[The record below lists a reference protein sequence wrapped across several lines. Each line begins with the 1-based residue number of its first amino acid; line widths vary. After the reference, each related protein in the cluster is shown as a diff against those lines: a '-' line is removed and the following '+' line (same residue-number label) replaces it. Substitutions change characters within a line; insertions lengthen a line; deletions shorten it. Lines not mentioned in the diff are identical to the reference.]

1 MRPTNASVIAAIR
14 QLIAYTQLEDG
25 TSQSFR
31 TRAYEKAI
39 DAIAATHSNVA
50 EMSVSELREIDGIGD
65 ATARKIVEFASNGS
79 IGKVERLK
87 TKFPPTMLELMKIP
101 GLGPKTVLRLQEHLG
116 VTDVAGLEDAL
127 DKQLVRTL
135 PGLGV
140 KSEEKIARSIQ
151 LLGIHSDETRTPI
164 HDAMGIAA
172 RVMAELSASVDIDRI
187 EYAGSLRRLSETIG
201 DIDILVA
208 SDDAASVTE
217 RFIGL
222 PGVTATL
229 GSGDTKASVVID
241 DRIQVDLR
249 VVREENFGAA
259 WLYFTGSKGHNIE
272 LRQRSLERD
281 TTLNEYSLS
290 SVPTGEVIA
299 ARTESEIYSALG
311 LAWITPEVRE
321 GAGEIAAADAGAL
334 PRPVS
339 VEDIKGDLHLHTDRS
354 GDGRSTLE
362 AMLDAASARGL
373 EYVAITDHA
382 ENLTMNGLSRA
393 EMLEQHA
400 EIEEQRVR
408 RPEMAILAG
417 VELNIDAEGSI
428 DYDPEFLELFDIGV
442 ASVHSYFDLD
452 TTAQTARIIA
462 AMENPAVT
470 IIGHP
475 TGRKIGSRPGI
486 MFDLDAVLEAAV
498 ETGTALEINSSLQ
511 RLDLSAP
518 FLRRAVE
525 VPGVRFVISTDSHH
539 ASGLSNMK
547 WGVSLARKG
556 WVRPSSVLNSLP
568 KNEFLAV
575 LGIHGT
581 DSAAEGVQYRDD
593 H

>member
-1 MRPTNASVIAAIR
+1 MR

-25 TSQSFR
+25 VSQSFR
-31 TRAYEKAI
+31 TRAYEKAV
-39 DAIAATHSNVA
+39 DSIAATHSNVA
-50 EMSVSELREIDGIGD
+50 EMSVAELREIDGIGD
-65 ATARKIVEFASNGS
+65 ATARKIVEFASTGS

-87 TKFPPTMLELMKIP
+87 KRFPPTMLDLMKIP
-101 GLGPKTVLRLQEHLG
+101 GLGPKTVLRLQEYLG
-116 VTDVAGLEDAL
+116 VTDVAGLEVAL

-140 KSEEKIARSIQ
+140 KSEEKIARSIE
-151 LLGIHSDETRTPI
+151 LLGIHSNETRTPI
-164 HDAMGIAA
+164 HDAMGTAT
-172 RVMAELSASVDIDRI
+172 RVMAELSASVNIDRI

-201 DIDILVA
+201 DVDILVA
-208 SDDAASVTE
+208 TDDPASVTE
-217 RFIGL
+217 RFVGL

-229 GSGDTKASVVID
+229 GSGGTKASVVID

-272 LRQRSLERD
+272 LRQRSLERGA
-281 TTLNEYSLS
+281 TLNEYSLS
-290 SVPTGEVIA
+290 SVTTGEVIA

-311 LAWITPEVRE
+311 LAWITPEARE

-334 PRPVS
+334 PRPIR

-354 GDGRSTLE
+354 GDGRSTLD
-362 AMLDAASARGL
+362 AMLDAVSTQGL

-382 ENLTMNGLSRA
+382 EDLTINGLSRA
-393 EMLEQHA
+393 EMLDQHA
-400 EIEEQRVR
+400 EIKEQRLR
-408 RPEMAILAG
+408 RPEMAILHG
-417 VELNIDAEGSI
+417 VELNIDAEGSV
-428 DYDPEFLELFDIGV
+428 DYDPKFLELFDIGV

-486 MFDLDAVLEAAV
+486 IFDLDAVLDAAV
-498 ETGTALEINSSLQ
+498 ATGTALEINSSLQ
-511 RLDLSAP
+511 RLDLSAH

-525 VPGVRFVISTDSHH
+525 VPGVRFVVSTDSHH
-539 ASGLSNMK
+539 ASSLPTMK

-556 WVRPSSVLNSLP
+556 RVKPSSVLNSLP
-568 KNEFLAV
+568 KDEFLAV
-575 LGIHGT
+575 LGRYGS
-581 DSAAEGVQYRDD
+581 DFGADGVQYRDD

>member
-1 MRPTNASVIAAIR
+1 VTPSNASVIAAIR
-14 QLIAYTQLEDG
+14 LLIAYTQLEDG

-31 TRAYEKAI
+31 TRAYEKAV
-39 DAIAATHSNVA
+39 DSIAATHSNVA

-87 TKFPPTMLELMKIP
+87 ARFPPTMLELMKIP

-135 PGLGV
+135 PGLGA
-140 KSEEKIARSIQ
+140 KSEEKIARSIE

-164 HDAMGIAA
+164 HDAMEIAV
-172 RVMAELSASVDIDRI
+172 RVMAELSASVSVDRI

-208 SDDAASVTE
+208 TDDAKSVTE

-229 GSGDTKASVVID
+229 GSGGTKASVVID
-241 DRIQVDLR
+241 DRMQVDLR

-272 LRQRSLERD
+272 LRQRSLERGV
-281 TTLNEYSLS
+281 TLNEYSLS
-290 SVPTGEVIA
+290 SVSTGEAIA
-299 ARTESEIYSALG
+299 ARTESEIYAALG
-311 LAWITPEVRE
+311 LQWITPEARE

-334 PRPVS
+334 PRPMR

-354 GDGRSTLE
+354 GDGRSTLDV
-362 AMLDAASARGL
+362 MLDAASARGL

-393 EMLEQHA
+393 EMLEQQA
-400 EIEEQRVR
+400 EIEEQRIQ
-408 RPEMAILAG
+408 RPEMAILHG

-475 TGRKIGSRPGI
+475 TGRKLGSRPGI

-498 ETGTALEINSSLQ
+498 ATGTALEINSSLQ
-511 RLDLSAP
+511 RLDLSAN

-525 VPGVRFVISTDSHH
+525 VQGVRFVISTDSHH
-539 ASGLSNMK
+539 ASGLVNMK

-556 WVRPSSVLNSLP
+556 WVKASSVLNSLP
-568 KNEFLAV
+568 KDEFLAV
-575 LGIHGT
+575 LGLHGT
-581 DSAAEGVQYRDD
+581 DLSAEGVQYRDD

>member
-1 MRPTNASVIAAIR
+1 M
-14 QLIAYTQLEDG
+14 
-25 TSQSFR
+25 SQSFR
-31 TRAYEKAI
+31 TRAYEKAV

-127 DKQLVRTL
+127 DKQLVRRL

-172 RVMAELSASVDIDRI
+172 RVMAELSGSVDIDRI

-217 RFIGL
+217 RFIEL

-229 GSGDTKASVVID
+229 GSGGTKASVVID

-290 SVPTGEVIA
+290 SVTSGEVIA

-486 MFDLDAVLEAAV
+486 TFDLDAVLDAAV

-539 ASGLSNMK
+539 TSGLSNMK

-568 KNEFLAV
+568 KDEFLAV